1 MVRQIKFD
9 LTYRYTLSNKRET
22 NQSRPAYSK
31 GIDRSVN
38 RTRQTEERDLRLS
51 SGVCDYIIYDLPY
64 QMAEKINRR
73 KRSRL

>member
-1 MVRQIKFD
+1 MVRQIKID

-22 NQSRPAYSK
+22 NQSRPAYLK

>member
-1 MVRQIKFD
+1 MVRQIKID

-22 NQSRPAYSK
+22 NQSRPAYLK

-51 SGVCDYIIYDLPY
+51 SGVCDYIIYDSPY
-64 QMAEKINRR
+64 QMAEK
-73 KRSRL
+73 